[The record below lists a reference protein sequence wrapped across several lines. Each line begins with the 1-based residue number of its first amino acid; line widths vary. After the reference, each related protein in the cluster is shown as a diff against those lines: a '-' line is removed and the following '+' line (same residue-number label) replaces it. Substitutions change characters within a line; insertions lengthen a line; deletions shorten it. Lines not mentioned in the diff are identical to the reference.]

1 MDLILK
7 YSINLTPTF
16 ANELEDIYKYMVY
29 NLRVPDIANKFN
41 KKVKKSIFNLTYFPE
56 RFSKILISN
65 KNNLRKLIVDN
76 YIIIYEGDFQNG
88 QVNILHIFYGYQ
100 NYLNLI

>member
-7 YSINLTPTF
+7 YSINITPTF
-16 ANELEDIYKYMVY
+16 QKELDEIYNYMVF
-29 NLRVPDIANKFN
+29 NLKALNIANKFN
-41 KKVKKSIFNLTYFPE
+41 KKVKKSIFSLKYFPE

-76 YIIIYEGDFQNG
+76 YIIIYEINSKKRTS
-88 QVNILHIFYGYQ
+88 
-100 NYLNLI
+100 